1 MKKRFRILKSQYSYG
16 GYFVQTK
23 NGFFSLWKYERDPG
37 GFIILFSTAMEAED
51 HIEKMCEIDKI
62 QESEKRR
69 SRRD

>member
-23 NGFFSLWKYERDPG
+23 DGFFSFWKYVKDCD

-51 HIEKMCEIDKI
+51 HIEKLLQVDKMI
-62 QESEKRR
+62 KK
-69 SRRD
+69 

>member
-23 NGFFSLWKYERDPG
+23 AGFFSLWKYVKDCD

-51 HIEKMCEIDKI
+51 HIEKLLQQDKI
-62 QESEKRR
+62 AK
-69 SRRD
+69 

>member
-23 NGFFSLWKYERDPG
+23 TGFFSLWKYVKDCD

-51 HIEKMCEIDKI
+51 KIEKLLEQDKI
-62 QESEKRR
+62 AK
-69 SRRD
+69 